1 MMSDDLVRRS
11 YKERIDQILPLIQ
24 KSYTAKQIAGEI
36 GVSTEHVHKLLKTG
50 REDGLLPDNRPLNP
64 MRRMSI
70 GALGRELKSQDPSFI
85 KWLYKNMPEGTT
97 VASFAVACMLDAYYD
112 DLEP

>member
-1 MMSDDLVRRS
+1 MNDDLVKRS
-11 YKERIDQILPLIQ
+11 YKERMDQILPLVQ
-24 KSYTAKQIAGEI
+24 KSYTAQQIAGEI

>member
-1 MMSDDLVRRS
+1 MSDDLVRRS

-36 GVSTEHVHKLLKTG
+36 GVSKERVHKLLKRG
-50 REDGLLPDNRPLNP
+50 REDGLLPDNRQHNPLQY
-64 MRRMSI
+64 MSV
-70 GALGRELKSQDPSFI
+70 GALGREITNQDPSFI
-85 KWLYKNMPEGTT
+85 KWLYRNMPEGTT